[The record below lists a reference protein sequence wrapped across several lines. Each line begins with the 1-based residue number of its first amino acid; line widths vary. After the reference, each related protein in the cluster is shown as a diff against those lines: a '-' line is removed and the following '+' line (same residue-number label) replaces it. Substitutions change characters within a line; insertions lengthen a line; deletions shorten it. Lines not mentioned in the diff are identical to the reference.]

1 MHQLSFHCIW
11 LPFLSSFQGH
21 PGGVYIQTRKEA
33 DLFNVAH
40 VKSKTRT
47 ATKLVRDLFFADDSA
62 LVAHSPDSI
71 QALVDRFASAAR
83 QFSLHINIKK
93 TECLYQPPK
102 VLGDV
107 SLPTR
112 VSINAEPLE
121 QFKTFKYLESSV
133 ADNSKLD
140 KEIALRI

>member
-21 PGGVYIQTRKEA
+21 PGGVYIQTRKET

-83 QFSLHINIKK
+83 QFSLHINVKK
-93 TECLYQPPK
+93 ADCLYQPPK
-102 VLGDV
+102 FLGDV
-107 SLPTR
+107 SLPAK
-112 VSINAEPLE
+112 VSINVELLE
-121 QFKTFKYLESSV
+121 QCKTCKYLGRTI
-133 ADNSKLD
+133 ADHSKLE
-140 KEIALRI
+140 KESP